1 MLTIIFAGKITVPNS
16 FIVFIIYCRHVVA
29 NLPDKGLHLI
39 EKKEKL
45 EKEIRFR
52 EDLKITEEKIQK
64 LSLKCASDPN
74 DLDPHSEKLCCFDR
88 RPPRRFRPNISLHS
102 NASDYDNYVKDGAK
116 LLDLPTSLN
125 LQKEQ
130 ETRTKVFFLFTL
142 FGNECGSVYSVPH
155 FS

>member
-1 MLTIIFAGKITVPNS
+1 MYLVYIFD
-16 FIVFIIYCRHVVA
+16 FQIVFVIYCRHVVA
-29 NLPDKGLHLI
+29 NLPDKGLHLN

-64 LSLKCASDPN
+64 LSLKCASETK
-74 DLDPHSEKLCCFDR
+74 DLDSHSEKLCCFDR
-88 RPPRRFRPNISLHS
+88 RPPKRFKPNIALHS
-102 NASDYDNYVKDGAK
+102 SVYDDDDHVKDGAK

-130 ETRTKVFFLFTL
+130 EARTKVFLYL
-142 FGNECGSVYSVPH
+142 LYLVMNVVV
-155 FS
+155 